1 MIYRSFKGLVHKW
14 KKEINNNNNTV
25 NDVLED
31 LDDLK
36 QHITEDEAYLHKK
49 IVNDINNV
57 IEKYNRKMEIE
68 IKIYF

>member
-1 MIYRSFKGLVHKW
+1 MMYRSFKGLVHKW
-14 KKEINNNNNTV
+14 KKDINNNNNTV

-36 QHITEDEAYLHKK
+36 QHITEDEAEEHKK

-57 IEKYNRKMEIE
+57 IEKYNRKMEIQ